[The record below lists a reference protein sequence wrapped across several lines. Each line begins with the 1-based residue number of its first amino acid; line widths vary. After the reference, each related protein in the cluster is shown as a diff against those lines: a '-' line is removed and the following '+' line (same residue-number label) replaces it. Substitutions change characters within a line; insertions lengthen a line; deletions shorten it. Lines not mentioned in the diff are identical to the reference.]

1 MEELFALKDVYSLQE
16 GNQLLVLIGIMIVAF
31 YPLLF
36 ITKRLIFPGVNKI
49 AKLKGNNYEKIV
61 DKHRLTS
68 RLIHLFIALYLMFWG
83 DVFGKSKLVSE
94 VVLRGKDFIIT
105 IYLIF
110 AIAMFFIAVVNI
122 GADIYKTKEVSHRVP
137 IGLHT
142 QIIKTFVIACAILTA
157 ISTVLGISISALF
170 TSIGAAAALLT
181 FVFKDSVLG
190 LMASLQLT
198 FQDIIRVG
206 DWVTLPSYN
215 ADGNIEKITITVV
228 VIRNF
233 DKTYTTVPI
242 YAFLTSGVKNWR
254 AMFQSGGRRI
264 RRSITIDIDTVKI
277 CNQKDLNKFKKMPY
291 MHNLAKTKPELF
303 DAKNSTANITMFRK
317 YIDQYLRAND
327 NIHQEGGFTFLVR
340 QLDPTAQGVP
350 IQLYIFTKD
359 TKWADHEEIQSD
371 IFDHLFGI
379 IHEFELKIFQSTC

>member
-1 MEELFALKDVYSLQE
+1 MEELFALKDVYSLYK

-36 ITKRLIFPGVNKI
+36 VTKRLIFPSVNKI
-49 AKLKGNNYEKIV
+49 AKLKGNNYEEII

-68 RLIHLFIALYLMFWG
+68 KLVHLFIALYLMFWG

-94 VVLRGKDFIIT
+94 AILRGKDFVIT

-110 AIAMFFIAVVNI
+110 AIATFFLALVNI
-122 GADIYKTKEVSHRVP
+122 GADIYKTKKVSHRVP

-142 QIIKTFVIACAILTA
+142 QIIKTVVIACAILTA
-157 ISTVLGISISALF
+157 ISAVLGISISALF
-170 TSIGAAAALLT
+170 TSLGAAAALLT

-242 YAFLTSGVKNWR
+242 YAFLTTGVKNWR

-277 CNQKDLNKFKKMPY
+277 CDQKALNKLKKMPY
-291 MHNLAKTKPELF
+291 MHSLAKTKPELF
-303 DAKNSTANITMFRK
+303 DAKNSIANITMFRK

-327 NIHQEGGFTFLVR
+327 NIHQGGDFTFLVR
-340 QLDPTAQGVP
+340 QLDPTEHGVP

-359 TKWADHEEIQSD
+359 TKWASHEEIQSD

-379 IHEFELKIFQSTC
+379 IHEFELKVFQATC

>member
-1 MEELFALKDVYSLQE
+1 MEELFALKDVYSLSE

-36 ITKRLIFPGVNKI
+36 IAKRLIFPSMNKI
-49 AKLKGNNYEKIV
+49 AKRKGDNYEEIINN
-61 DKHRLTS
+61 HQLTR

-83 DVFGKSKLVSE
+83 DVFDKSKLVSE
-94 VVLRGKDFIIT
+94 VILRGKFFVVT
-105 IYLIF
+105 LYLIF
-110 AIAMFFIAVVNI
+110 AIATFFLALVNI
-122 GADIYKTKEVSHRVP
+122 GADIYKTKEVSRRVP
-137 IGLHT
+137 IVLHT
-142 QIIKTFVIACAILTA
+142 QIIKTVVIICALLTT

-190 LMASLQLT
+190 LMASIQLT

-242 YAFLTSGVKNWR
+242 YAFLTTGVKNWR

-264 RRSITIDIDTVKI
+264 RRAITLDVDTVKI
-277 CNQKDLNKFKKMPY
+277 CSQTNLNKFKKMPY
-291 MHNLAKTKPELF
+291 MHNLAKATPELF
-303 DAKNSTANITMFRK
+303 DAKNSIVNITMFRK
-317 YIDQYLRAND
+317 YIEQYLKAND

-340 QLDPTAQGVP
+340 QLDPTQHGIP

-359 TKWADHEEIQSD
+359 TKWTNHEEIQAD